1 LRPLHPLFTVITV
14 TYNSAKFLDETI
26 QSVLAQKYGDF
37 ELLIGDDNSTDE
49 TWQIIGRYSDLR
61 IRKYRNEVNL
71 GEYGNRTKAIQ
82 AASGRYILFIDG
94 DDRMYPHALEVF
106 QYYTRQFPE
115 SAMFF
120 CREWDPRVLCP
131 YVVDPVTAY
140 RFEYLDG
147 GIMGGNFTRVLFA
160 ADVLKTVSFPP
171 GIRSGDTYIQ
181 LLIARDHMGVV
192 IPSGL
197 TWWRRRTG
205 NATAELFKDNRHLT
219 ETIRY
224 RLELLG
230 PGCPLPPEEIAL
242 AETNVWGIYLRM
254 LLRIFLSG
262 KFSDFIHL
270 SRHLKVPVRHWFS
283 FFKPSNYNYFAGI
296 SGDKPLHTVIFNGYK
311 QA

>member
-1 LRPLHPLFTVITV
+1 MQPLFTVITV

-26 QSVLAQKYGDF
+26 QSVLAQKFGDF
-37 ELLIGDDNSTDE
+37 ELLVGDDNSTDE
-49 TWQIIGRYSDLR
+49 TWQLIGSYNDPR

-71 GEYGNRTKAIQ
+71 GEYANRTRAIQ
-82 AASGRYILFIDG
+82 TASGRYILFIDG

-106 QYYTRQFPE
+106 QYYIQQFPE
-115 SAMFF
+115 AAMFF

-131 YVVDPVTAY
+131 FVVDPVTAY

-147 GIMGGNFTRVLFA
+147 GITGGNFTRVLFA
-160 ADVLKTVSFPP
+160 ADVLKTISFPT
-171 GIRSGDTYIQ
+171 GIRFGDTYVQ
-181 LLIARDHMGVV
+181 LMIARNHAGVV

-205 NATAELFKDNRHLT
+205 NASAELFKDNRHLV

-224 RLELLG
+224 RLEFLG
-230 PGCPLPPEEIAL
+230 PGCPLPPEEVAL
-242 AETNVWGIYLRM
+242 AETNIWGIYLRT

-262 KFSDFIHL
+262 KFRDLIYL

-283 FFKPSNYNYFAGI
+283 FFKRSKYNYFAGI
-296 SGDKPLHTVIFNGYK
+296 SGDKPLHTDLPI
-311 QA
+311 